1 MKTSRVSCRV
11 RKGVVSTTVSQ
22 TSRKGVGM
30 SVQPPRLPD
39 SPGWP
44 IALAQ
49 VVLDAI
55 ADRPQ
60 PDTRDWVSAARKA
73 AGHGYK
79 VELDI
84 SNNTEIAALNVSIA
98 LPVDVVS
105 GGA

>member
-1 MKTSRVSCRV
+1 
-11 RKGVVSTTVSQ
+11 
-22 TSRKGVGM
+22 M

-49 VVLDAI
+49 LVLDAI

-60 PDTRDWVSAARKA
+60 PDTQDWVSADWVSAARKA